1 MKLVEYNLLSLRC
14 AMTELGY
21 RWKRDQNDRSLR
33 WMDVDH
39 WELWTTGLDIAP
51 EALMLHPLVVWDGDR
66 ITTDVACTVQIR
78 PDRTLG
84 RWELTESYAGTGQEI
99 DPRRYSLEVLPG
111 LLRNWVQS
119 FEVGGGSS
127 FP

>member
-1 MKLVEYNLLSLRC
+1 
-14 AMTELGY
+14 MTEQGY
-21 RWKRDQNDRSLR
+21 RWRRDQNDRSLC
-33 WMDVDH
+33 WKDVDH
-39 WELWTTGLDIAP
+39 WELWTTGLDIP
-51 EALMLHPLVVWDGDR
+51 PKALVLHPVVALGADR

-99 DPRRYSLEVLPG
+99 NPRRYSLEALPG
-111 LLRNWVQS
+111 LLWNWVQS

-127 FP
+127 IP

>member
-1 MKLVEYNLLSLRC
+1 
-14 AMTELGY
+14 
-21 RWKRDQNDRSLR
+21 
-33 WMDVDH
+33 
-39 WELWTTGLDIAP
+39 
-51 EALMLHPLVVWDGDR
+51 MLHPVVALDGDR

-99 DPRRYSLEVLPG
+99 DPRRYSLEALPG
-111 LLRNWVQS
+111 LLRNWVRS
-119 FEVGGGSS
+119 FETGGGGA